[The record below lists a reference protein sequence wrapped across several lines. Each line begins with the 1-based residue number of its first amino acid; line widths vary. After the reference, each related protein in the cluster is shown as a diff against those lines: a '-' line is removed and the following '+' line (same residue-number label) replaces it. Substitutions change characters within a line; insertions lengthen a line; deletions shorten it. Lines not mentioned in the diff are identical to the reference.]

1 VFVKGLGNL
10 LQRAGESVIR
20 ETDSEELKLQK
31 TVAILACGLMIFAAG
46 LWMVIY
52 TALGIRFEIL
62 VPVGFQLVSAG
73 TLVHFL
79 KTGNFAVFRF
89 CQVSL
94 YLFVPFIMQWGM
106 GNFVTASAVMLWALL
121 APIGVMVLHGPRQS
135 IPWFIAYLVLTA
147 VSGFFDYFI
156 SFDSDHGLPLHTIAV
171 FFVLNFA
178 AISTIVYLL
187 ISYFVRERQRLSTE
201 LSRSHDQLVDAQEK
215 SERLLLNMLPARVAE
230 RLKRQDTVADG
241 YADVTVMFADI
252 VDFTGLSEE
261 LAPGDVIYMLN
272 ELFTGFDEIAARSGI
287 EKIKT
292 IGDAYMAAG
301 GLNSNTSD
309 YTAALAEAALHMQ
322 QFMRDR
328 HSPNGTPLGLHI
340 GIATGP
346 VGAGVIGRTK
356 FVYDL
361 WGNTVNVAAR
371 LTSSAEFGQVAV
383 DEITYKRLRGRY
395 MFEGPMFAA
404 VRGKGQIVSYFLT
417 GRLPVPERGGT

>member
-1 VFVKGLGNL
+1 VKGLGDL
-10 LQRAGESVIR
+10 LQRAGDAVIS
-20 ETDSEELKLQK
+20 ETDSEDLKLKK
-31 TVAILACGLMIFAAG
+31 TLAILACGLMIFAAG

-62 VPVGFQLVSAG
+62 VPLGFQVVSAG
-73 TLVHFL
+73 TLIYYL
-79 KTGNFAVFRF
+79 RSGNFVVFRF
-89 CQVSL
+89 AQVTL
-94 YLFVPFIMQWGM
+94 YLFVPFVMQWGM

-121 APIGVMVLHGPRQS
+121 APIGVMVLQGPRES

-156 SFDSDHGLPLHTIAV
+156 SHGSDQGLPLHTIAV

-187 ISYFVRERQRLSTE
+187 ISYFVRERQRLATE
-201 LSRSHDQLVDAQEK
+201 LQHSHNRLAAAQEQ
-215 SERLLLNMLPARVAE
+215 SERLLLNVLPARVAE
-230 RLKRQDTVADG
+230 QLKRQDTVADG

-272 ELFTGFDEIAARSGI
+272 ELFTGFDEIAARHGI

-292 IGDAYMAAG
+292 IGDAYMAVG
-301 GLNSNTSD
+301 GLNATTPD
-309 YTAALAEAALHMQ
+309 YTAALGEVALQMQ
-322 QFMRDR
+322 QFMHGR

-361 WGNTVNVAAR
+361 WGNTVNVASR
-371 LTSSAEFGQVAV
+371 LASGAEFGQVAV

-395 MFEGPMFAA
+395 RFEGPMFLPAK
-404 VRGKGQIVSYFLT
+404 GKGKITSYFMT
-417 GRLPVPERGGT
+417 GRLAVPERALA

>member
-1 VFVKGLGNL
+1 VKGLGDL
-10 LQRAGESVIR
+10 LRHAGDAVIA
-20 ETDSEELKLQK
+20 ETDSDELKLQK
-31 TVAILACGLMIFAAG
+31 TLSILACGLMIFAAG

-62 VPVGFQLVSAG
+62 VPLGFQLLSAA
-73 TLVHFL
+73 TLVYYL
-79 KTGNFAVFRF
+79 RSGNFVAFRF
-89 CQVSL
+89 AQVTL
-94 YLFVPFIMQWGM
+94 YLFVPFVMQWGM

-121 APIGVMVLHGPRQS
+121 APIGVMVLQGPRES

-156 SFDSDHGLPLHTIAV
+156 SYGSDHGLPLHTIAV

-187 ISYFVRERQRLSTE
+187 ISYFVRERQRLSSE
-201 LSRSHDQLVDAQEK
+201 LQRSHNRLMDAQEK
-215 SERLLLNMLPARVAE
+215 SERLLLNVLPARVAE

-252 VDFTGLSEE
+252 VNFTGLSEE

-272 ELFTGFDEIAARSGI
+272 ELFTGFDEIAARHGL

-301 GLNSNTSD
+301 GLNSGTPN
-309 YTAALAEAALHMQ
+309 YTAALGEAALQMQ
-322 QFMRDR
+322 QFMKDR
-328 HSPNGTPLGLHI
+328 HSPNGSPLGLHI

-361 WGNTVNVAAR
+361 WGNTVNVASR
-371 LTSSAEFGQVAV
+371 LASHAEFGQVAV

-395 MFEGPMFAA
+395 RFEGPVYLAA
-404 VRGKGQIVSYFLT
+404 KGKGQVTSYFLT
-417 GRLPVPERGGT
+417 GRLAGPERAPA

>member
-1 VFVKGLGNL
+1 LKGLGDL
-10 LQRAGESVIR
+10 LQRAGDAVIS

-31 TVAILACGLMIFAAG
+31 TLAILACGLMIFAAG

-62 VPVGFQLVSAG
+62 VPLSFQLISAG
-73 TLVHFL
+73 TLVHYL
-79 KTGNFAVFRF
+79 KTGDFVAFRF
-89 CQVSL
+89 SQASL
-94 YLFVPFIMQWGM
+94 YLFVPFMMQWGM

-121 APIGVMVLHGPRQS
+121 APIGMMVLHGPRES

-156 SFDSDHGLPLHTIAV
+156 SYGTEYALPMHTIAV

-201 LSRSHDQLVDAQEK
+201 LRRSHDQLTDAQEK
-215 SERLLLNMLPARVAE
+215 SERLLLNVLPARVAE

-252 VDFTGLSEE
+252 VNFTGLSEE
-261 LAPGDVIYMLN
+261 LAPGDVIFMLN
-272 ELFTGFDEIAARSGI
+272 ELFSGFDEIAARNGI

-301 GLNSNTSD
+301 GLNAATPD
-309 YTAALAEAALHMQ
+309 YTAALGEAALQMQ
-322 QFMRDR
+322 RFMLDR
-328 HSPNGTPLGLHI
+328 HSPNGSPLGLHI

-356 FVYDL
+356 FAYDL

-371 LTSSAEFGQVAV
+371 LASSAELGQVAV
-383 DEITYKRLRGRY
+383 DEVTYKRLRGRY
-395 MFEGPMFAA
+395 RFEGPMFTTAK
-404 VRGKGQIVSYFLT
+404 GKGQITSYFLA
-417 GRLPVPERGGT
+417 GRLSVPERVQA

>member
-1 VFVKGLGNL
+1 MKGLGDL
-10 LQRAGESVIR
+10 LQRAGDAVIS

-31 TVAILACGLMIFAAG
+31 TLSILACGLMIFAAG

-62 VPVGFQLVSAG
+62 VPLGFQVLSAG
-73 TLVHFL
+73 TLVYYL
-79 KTGNFAVFRF
+79 RSGNFVAFRF
-89 CQVSL
+89 AQVTL
-94 YLFVPFIMQWGM
+94 YLFVPFVMQWGM

-121 APIGVMVLHGPRQS
+121 APIGVMVLHGPRES

-156 SFDSDHGLPLHTIAV
+156 SDGSDYGLPLDTIAV

-187 ISYFVRERQRLSTE
+187 ISHFVRERQRLSNE
-201 LSRSHDQLVDAQEK
+201 LQLSHNRLADAQEK
-215 SERLLLNMLPARVAE
+215 SERLLLNVLPARVAE

-261 LAPGDVIYMLN
+261 LAPGDVIYLLN
-272 ELFTGFDEIAARSGI
+272 ELFTGFDEIAACHGI

-301 GLNSNTSD
+301 GMNADMPD
-309 YTAALAEAALHMQ
+309 YTAALGEMALQMQ
-322 QFMRDR
+322 QFMQGR
-328 HSPNGTPLGLHI
+328 HSPNGAPLGLHI

-346 VGAGVIGRTK
+346 AGAGVIGRTK

-361 WGNTVNVAAR
+361 WGNTVNVASR
-371 LTSSAEFGQVAV
+371 LASSAESGQVSV
-383 DEITYKRLRGRY
+383 DEVTYKRLRGRY
-395 MFEGPMFAA
+395 RFEGPMFVSAK
-404 VRGKGQIVSYFLT
+404 GKGPITSYFLT
-417 GRLPVPERGGT
+417 GRLDPPERVVA

>member
-1 VFVKGLGNL
+1 MNSLADL
-10 LQRAGESVIR
+10 LQRAGGAVIS

-31 TVAILACGLMIFAAG
+31 TLSIFACGLMIFAAG

-62 VPVGFQLVSAG
+62 VPLGFQLLSAAS
-73 TLVHFL
+73 LVYYL
-79 KTGNFAVFRF
+79 RSGNFVAFRF
-89 CQVSL
+89 AQVSL
-94 YLFVPFIMQWGM
+94 FLFVPFVMQWGM

-121 APIGVMVLHGPRQS
+121 APIGVMVLHGPRES
-135 IPWFIAYLVLTA
+135 IPWFIAYLLLTA
-147 VSGFFDYFI
+147 VSGVFDYFI
-156 SFDSDHGLPLHTIAV
+156 SYGTDSGLPLHTIAV

-201 LSRSHDQLVDAQEK
+201 LHQSHNRLADAQEK
-215 SERLLLNMLPARVAE
+215 SERLLLNVLPARVAE
-230 RLKRQDTVADG
+230 RLKRQDAVADG

-252 VDFTGLSEE
+252 VNFTGLSEE
-261 LAPGDVIYMLN
+261 LAPGDVIYMLD
-272 ELFTGFDEIAARSGI
+272 ELFTGFDEIAGRHGI

-301 GLNSNTSD
+301 GLNAAMPD
-309 YTAALAEAALHMQ
+309 YTAALGEAALQMQ
-322 QFMRDR
+322 QFMNGR
-328 HSPNGTPLGLHI
+328 HSPNGAPLGLHI

-361 WGNTVNVAAR
+361 WGNTVNVASR
-371 LTSSAEFGQVAV
+371 LAAHAEFGQVAV
-383 DEITYKRLRGRY
+383 DEVTYKRLRGRY
-395 MFEGPMFAA
+395 RFEGPVFVSAK
-404 VRGKGQIVSYFLT
+404 GKGKITSYFLT
-417 GRLPVPERGGT
+417 GRLAVPERVPN

>member
-1 VFVKGLGNL
+1 VKGLGDL
-10 LQRAGESVIR
+10 LRHAGDAVIA
-20 ETDSEELKLQK
+20 ETDSDELKLQK
-31 TVAILACGLMIFAAG
+31 TLSILACGLMIFAAG

-62 VPVGFQLVSAG
+62 VPLGFQMLSAA
-73 TLVHFL
+73 TLVYYL
-79 KTGNFAVFRF
+79 RSGNFVAFRF
-89 CQVSL
+89 AQVTL
-94 YLFVPFIMQWGM
+94 YLFVPFVMQWGM

-121 APIGVMVLHGPRQS
+121 APIGVMVLQGPRES

-156 SFDSDHGLPLHTIAV
+156 SYGSDHGLPLHTIAV

-187 ISYFVRERQRLSTE
+187 ISYFVRERQRLSSE
-201 LSRSHDQLVDAQEK
+201 LQRSHNQLMDAQEK
-215 SERLLLNMLPARVAE
+215 SERLLLNVLPARVAE

-252 VDFTGLSEE
+252 VNFTGLSEE

-272 ELFTGFDEIAARSGI
+272 ELFTGFDEIAARHGL

-301 GLNSNTSD
+301 GLNAGTPD
-309 YTAALAEAALHMQ
+309 YTAALGEAALQMQ
-322 QFMRDR
+322 QFMQDR
-328 HSPNGTPLGLHI
+328 HSPNGSPLGLHI

-361 WGNTVNVAAR
+361 WGNTVNVASR
-371 LTSSAEFGQVAV
+371 LASHAEFGQVAV

-395 MFEGPMFAA
+395 RFEGPMYPAA
-404 VRGKGQIVSYFLT
+404 KGKGQVTSYFLT
-417 GRLPVPERGGT
+417 GRLAGPERTPA